1 MRAWRIA
8 KAAYALDRSGAGGLA
23 DGGRW
28 HARGTPVIY
37 AGLSVEICAME
48 KLVHTGTTLPA
59 DLLLVSLTLPDDA
72 ALYESVDTGV
82 LPGWEAMPPGPGS
95 IEFGTDF
102 LRSGRA
108 LGLIVP
114 SAIVPEA
121 RNLIVN
127 PLHPRFAEARLVVER
142 PFVFDRRLRPGL
154 ER

>member
-8 KAAYALDRSGAGGLA
+8 KAKYALDRSGAGGLA

-28 HARGTPVIY
+28 HAQGTPVIY

-48 KLVHTGTTLPA
+48 KLAHTGTFLPA
-59 DLLLVSLTLPDDA
+59 DLVLVSLTMPDDA
-72 ALYESVDTGV
+72 ALFETADSDQ
-82 LPGWEAMPPGPGS
+82 LAGWEAMPPGAVS

-102 LRSGRA
+102 LRSVRA

-121 RNLIVN
+121 RNLILN
-127 PLHPRFAEARLVVER
+127 PLHPRFAEVALKIER
-142 PFVFDRRLRPGL
+142 PFVFDRRLQAL
-154 ER
+154 SF